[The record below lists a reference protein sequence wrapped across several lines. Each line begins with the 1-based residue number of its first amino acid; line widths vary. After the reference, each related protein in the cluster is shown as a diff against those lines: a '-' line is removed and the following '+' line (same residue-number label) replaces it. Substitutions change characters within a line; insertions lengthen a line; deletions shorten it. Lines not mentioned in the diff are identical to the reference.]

1 MKAMTKYNIIPKPNH
16 YTCGNSEYVVS
27 SGTAVLCPEEF
38 VGVGKYLTE
47 YLKTKPVENEGE
59 IKIKKTPELSHDEYE
74 LHITNEGIIIKAST
88 YSGAFY
94 GAVTLKMILM
104 QAEKRDGKAIVKT
117 LIIKDKP
124 ENEYR
129 GLMLD
134 VSRHYFTVDEI
145 KDLIENMAF
154 LKLNKFHWHLS
165 DDQGFRIESKLYPE
179 LTEIGAKRTSK
190 HLKGYGLE
198 NDNVEET
205 RYYTQEEVK
214 DIVAFADR
222 LGVEVIP
229 EIYKLFE
236 FDHEERT
243 GFIKCKGVKYKES
256 FFSFYSSASEREKSE
271 KNYAICNP
279 HINPNQFNNYHP
291 IPANEKINKGLHTL
305 LAGDIVYLEGY
316 LVDVPSM
323 GMLTG
328 TRTNQH
334 HEYVMGGQNPGMCF
348 ILFTTKLTVNGYTY
362 Q

>member
-16 YTCGNSEYVVS
+16 YICGNSEYVVS

-124 ENEYR
+124 ESEYR

-154 LKLNKFHWHLS
+154 LKLNKFHWHLPMT
-165 DDQGFRIESKLYPE
+165 K
-179 LTEIGAKRTSK
+179 
-190 HLKGYGLE
+190 
-198 NDNVEET
+198 
-205 RYYTQEEVK
+205 
-214 DIVAFADR
+214 
-222 LGVEVIP
+222 
-229 EIYKLFE
+229 
-236 FDHEERT
+236 
-243 GFIKCKGVKYKES
+243 
-256 FFSFYSSASEREKSE
+256 ASELKAS
-271 KNYAICNP
+271 
-279 HINPNQFNNYHP
+279 F
-291 IPANEKINKGLHTL
+291 IPSLPK
-305 LAGDIVYLEGY
+305 
-316 LVDVPSM
+316 
-323 GMLTG
+323 
-328 TRTNQH
+328 
-334 HEYVMGGQNPGMCF
+334 
-348 ILFTTKLTVNGYTY
+348 
-362 Q
+362 